1 MSSRLPRRAQLRPS
15 ARVIVEA
22 VKRRPFFEDSTYRRH
37 LCFRLAAVLAYA
49 ALAIVLAMIDAKFL
63 LTLATVVTL
72 LLAYE
77 VVRFC
82 VAHRQ
87 FEA

>member
-1 MSSRLPRRAQLRPS
+1 
-15 ARVIVEA
+15 

-37 LCFRLAAVLAYA
+37 LCFRVAAVLAYA
-49 ALAIVLAMIDAKFL
+49 ALTVVFAVIGARFL
-63 LTLATVVTL
+63 LALATVVTL
-72 LLAYE
+72 VLAYE
-77 VVRFC
+77 VGRFC

>member
-1 MSSRLPRRAQLRPS
+1 
-15 ARVIVEA
+15 
-22 VKRRPFFEDSTYRRH
+22 VKRRPFSEDSTYRRH
-37 LCFRLAAVLAYA
+37 LCFRVAAVLAYA
-49 ALAIVLAMIDAKFL
+49 ALTIVLAVIGAKFL

-72 LLAYE
+72 LFAYE

-82 VAHRQ
+82 VAHRE

>member
-1 MSSRLPRRAQLRPS
+1 M
-15 ARVIVEA
+15 
-22 VKRRPFFEDSTYRRH
+22 
-37 LCFRLAAVLAYA
+37 LAYA
-49 ALAIVLAMIDAKFL
+49 ALTIVFAVIGAKFL
-63 LTLATVVTL
+63 LTLGTVVTL
-72 LLAYE
+72 LFAYE

>member
-1 MSSRLPRRAQLRPS
+1 VVARSAPSVGPGYRRG
-15 ARVIVEA
+15 
-22 VKRRPFFEDSTYRRH
+22 VKQRPFFADSIYRRH

-49 ALAIVLAMIDAKFL
+49 ALTIVLAVIGAKFL
-63 LTLATVVTL
+63 LTLAAVVTVL
-72 LLAYE
+72 FGYE

-87 FEA
+87 FGA